1 MFLISSSRGTMFR
14 AGSDAGTGHYC
25 VHHEISSRAIR
36 KCYPALA
43 RSPPIGPESN
53 VNGDIPASGE
63 EVEAVPKPDPP
74 PAMPLA
80 MFLLI
85 LATVALA
92 VVVLIEY

>member
-1 MFLISSSRGTMFR
+1 MGDPEMLSCADRG
-14 AGSDAGTGHYC
+14 SL
-25 VHHEISSRAIR
+25 V
-36 KCYPALA
+36 
-43 RSPPIGPESN
+43 GPESSE
-53 VNGDIPASGE
+53 NGDIPAPGK

-80 MFLLI
+80 MFLLV